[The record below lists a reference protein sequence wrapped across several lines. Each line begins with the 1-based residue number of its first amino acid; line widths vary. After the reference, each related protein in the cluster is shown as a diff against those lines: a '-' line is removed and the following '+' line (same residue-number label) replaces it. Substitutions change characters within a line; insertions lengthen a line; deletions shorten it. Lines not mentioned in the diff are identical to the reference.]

1 MNEGLINVI
10 DPAVRR
16 MIRLAKKRGYVTRDE
31 LNRLLPP
38 EKVSLQQM
46 LDVFG
51 QLSEVGIAVVQAE
64 PKVNQ

>member
-1 MNEGLINVI
+1 MNERLIDVT

-16 MIRLAKKRGYVTRDE
+16 MIRLAKKRGYITRDE

-51 QLSEVGIAVVQAE
+51 QLSEVGIAVVPAA
-64 PKVNQ
+64 PKVH

>member
-1 MNEGLINVI
+1 MNERLIDVT

-16 MIRLAKKRGYVTRDE
+16 LIRLAKKRGYVTHDE
-31 LNRLLPP
+31 LNRFLPP

-51 QLSEVGIAVVQAE
+51 QLSGVGITVIQAA
-64 PKVNQ
+64 PKVRH